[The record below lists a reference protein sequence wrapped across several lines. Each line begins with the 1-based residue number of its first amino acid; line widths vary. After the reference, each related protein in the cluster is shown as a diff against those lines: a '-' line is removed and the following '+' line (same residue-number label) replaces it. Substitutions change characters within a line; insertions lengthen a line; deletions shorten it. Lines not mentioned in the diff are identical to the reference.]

1 MSHRPHLS
9 GPRRLLFWLLATAI
23 VFIAGC
29 AHPTRATGQN
39 GTQDAYWQGRLALKV
54 HSTPVQAF
62 SADFELQGNA
72 EAGTLSF
79 FTPLGSTAA
88 RLEWSASGAQLQ
100 TTGEPQRFESLD
112 ALTLHTT
119 GATLPIHSIFAWL
132 KGQEPPTP
140 GWQVDLKD
148 LPNGR
153 LAAQRLAPKV
163 PADLKI
169 ILQR

>member
-1 MSHRPHLS
+1 MTGAR
-9 GPRRLLFWLLATAI
+9 
-23 VFIAGC
+23 
-29 AHPTRATGQN
+29 GQN
-39 GTQDAYWQGRLALKV
+39 DLNDSYWQGRLALKV

-62 SADFELQGNA
+62 AADFELQGNA

-88 RLEWSASGAQLQ
+88 RLQWSAAGAQLQ
-100 TTGEPQRFESLD
+100 TTGEPQHFESLD

-119 GATLPIHSIFAWL
+119 GATLPIHSLFAWL
-132 KGQEPPTP
+132 KGNEPGTP
-140 GWQVDLKD
+140 GWQVDLRE
-148 LPNGR
+148 LANGR
-153 LAAQRLAPKV
+153 LTAQRLAPEV

>member
-1 MSHRPHLS
+1 MSSLKQCNL
-9 GPRRLLFWLLATAI
+9 RLIWAAI
-23 VFIAGC
+23 LTFTIIFIAGC
-29 AHPTRATGQN
+29 AHPTGANGQIDQNATF
-39 GTQDAYWQGRLALKV
+39 WQGRLALKV

-72 EAGTLSF
+72 EVGTLSF

-88 RLEWSASGAQLQ
+88 RLQWDATSAQLQ
-100 TTGEPQRFESLD
+100 TTGEPQHFESLD

-119 GATLPIHSIFAWL
+119 GATLPVASLFAWL
-132 KGQEPPTP
+132 KGNEPPTP
-140 GWQVDLKD
+140 SWQVDLRD
-148 LPNGR
+148 LGNGR
-153 LAAQRLAPKV
+153 LTAQRLAPDV

>member
-1 MSHRPHLS
+1 MTGSR
-9 GPRRLLFWLLATAI
+9 
-23 VFIAGC
+23 
-29 AHPTRATGQN
+29 GQN
-39 GTQDAYWQGRLALKV
+39 GPEDSFWQGRLALKV

-88 RLEWSASGAQLQ
+88 RLQWSAAGAQLQ
-100 TTGEPQRFESLD
+100 TTGEPQYFASLD

-119 GATLPIHSIFAWL
+119 GATLPIHSLFAWL
-132 KGQEPPTP
+132 RGQEPPTP
-140 GWQVDLKD
+140 GWQADL
-148 LPNGR
+148 LELTNGR
-153 LAAQRLAPKV
+153 LSAQRLAPEV

>member
-1 MSHRPHLS
+1 MKVGTRWNLRGAWISSLLS
-9 GPRRLLFWLLATAI
+9 TI
-23 VFIAGC
+23 IFIAGC
-29 AHPTRATGQN
+29 ASTTGAKDPNDQN
-39 GTQDAYWQGRLALKV
+39 GSYWQGRLALKV

-62 SADFELQGNA
+62 AADFELQGSA
-72 EAGTLSF
+72 EDGTLSF

-88 RLEWSASGAQLQ
+88 RLQWSSAGAQLQ
-100 TTGEPQRFESLD
+100 TTGEPQHFASLD

-119 GATLPIHSIFAWL
+119 GATLPIQSLFAWL
-132 KGQEPPTP
+132 TGKEPVTP

-148 LPNGR
+148 LTNGR
-153 LAAQRLAPKV
+153 LNAQRLAPDI

>member
-1 MSHRPHLS
+1 VNALNQS
-9 GPRRLLFWLLATAI
+9 GLRLAVAVALLLAT

-29 AHPTRATGQN
+29 AHTTGARGQN
-39 GTQDAYWQGRLALKV
+39 DQQGSYWQGRLALKV
-54 HSTPVQAF
+54 HSTPMQAF

-88 RLEWSASGAQLQ
+88 RLEWDVDGAQLQ

-112 ALTLHTT
+112 ALTLNTT
-119 GATLPIHSIFAWL
+119 GATLPIHSLFAWL
-132 KGQEPPTP
+132 NGSESLTP
-140 GWQVDLKD
+140 GWQVNLQD

-153 LAAQRLAPKV
+153 ISAQRLAPEV